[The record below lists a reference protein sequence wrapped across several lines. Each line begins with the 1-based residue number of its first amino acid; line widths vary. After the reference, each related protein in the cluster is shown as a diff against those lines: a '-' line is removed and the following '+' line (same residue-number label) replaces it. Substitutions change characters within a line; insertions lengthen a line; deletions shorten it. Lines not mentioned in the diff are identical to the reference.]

1 LTTST
6 DYDRLQ
12 LLITAIAKARE
23 LGDALLEAEEA
34 GLEVEVWIESTPV
47 LGGRSVR
54 QVIVQAMPSGPLPN

>member
-23 LGDALLEAEEA
+23 LGDALLEAEAA